1 MPCSGTRSVRSRR
14 GARLLQYVIASQ
26 AANTSIM
33 RASVAGLP
41 DSRTTISTIRSCLS
55 TSSPSARCTNR
66 ARSSTGSAAQ
76 AGCALRARSSAA
88 RTSAAVCTSISPIFS
103 RVTGLWIK
111 RRRRAPAGTSI
122 GVTMAIARV
131 YHRAVVRLW
140 FLCSRR
146 AELTHA
152 QYAAHLVERHAPL
165 ALRHHRTLRG
175 YALNL
180 VDECADEAAP
190 IDSLN
195 LLEYDAFEDFATR
208 NYDSPEGERIVTD
221 DHARFLGSA
230 NGYEARALAA
240 HGAPGAAAAKWICAL

>member
-26 AANTSIM
+26 AAKTSIM

-41 DSRTTISTIRSCLS
+41 DSRTTISTIRSCFS
-55 TSSPSARCTNR
+55 TRRPSARWTTR
-66 ARSSTGSAAQ
+66 TRSATGRAAQ

-103 RVTGLWIK
+103 RVTGLETS

-131 YHRAVVRLW
+131 YHRTVVRLW

-152 QYAAHLVERHAPL
+152 QYAAHLLDRHAPL
-165 ALRHHRTLRG
+165 ALRHHATLRG
-175 YALNL
+175 YAVNV
-180 VDECADEAAP
+180 VDACSDGAP
-190 IDSLN
+190 PLDSLN
-195 LLEYDAFEDFATR
+195 VLEYDALDDFVAR
-208 NYDSPEGERIVTD
+208 NYDSPEGERIVTA
-221 DHARFLGSA
+221 DHARFLG
-230 NGYEARALAA
+230 
-240 HGAPGAAAAKWICAL
+240 GA